1 MTCIVG
7 FRKGGK
13 VWIGGDSLGVA
24 GMSKSVRLDRK
35 VFKVGEYV
43 LGFTS
48 SFRMGQIL
56 QYQTDLVYPVAE
68 ESKDL
73 HRFAVV
79 QLIPRLRAAFHSNGM
94 MGKNDMGQDCV
105 GQFLIGY
112 RDQLWC
118 VESDFQVS
126 LPADPF
132 YCIGSGAQF
141 AAGAME
147 VLTTAPESHPEDVIK
162 GAIAVAEKFCCG
174 VGGPV
179 TVENT

>member
-1 MTCIVG
+1 MA
-7 FRKGGK
+7 
-13 VWIGGDSLGVA
+13 VA
-24 GMSKSVRLDRK
+24 GTSKSVRLDVK
-35 VFKVGEYV
+35 VFRVGEYV

-56 QYQTDLVYPVAE
+56 QYQTDLVSPMPE
-68 ESKDL
+68 EGKDL
-73 HRFAVV
+73 HRFAVT
-79 QLIPRLRAAFHSNGM
+79 QLVPRLRAAFHSNGM
-94 MGKNDMGQDCV
+94 MGKNEIGQDCV

-112 RDQLWC
+112 KDQLWC

-126 LPADPF
+126 VPADPF

-147 VLTTAPESHPEDVIK
+147 VLTTAPASHPEDVIK
-162 GAIAVAEKFCCG
+162 GAIAVAEKFSCG

-179 TVENT
+179 TVEST